1 MTEASAANALEP
13 DNAMRY
19 DYSESNMEG
28 PPNIPRRAANTI
40 AYE

>member
-1 MTEASAANALEP
+1 VTEASTANALEP

-28 PPNIPRRAANTI
+28 QPNIPRRAANTI

>member
-1 MTEASAANALEP
+1 VTEASTANALEL

-28 PPNIPRRAANTI
+28 RPNIPRRAANTI

>member
-1 MTEASAANALEP
+1 MTEASAANELEP

-28 PPNIPRRAANTI
+28 RPNIPRRAANTI
-40 AYE
+40 AHK